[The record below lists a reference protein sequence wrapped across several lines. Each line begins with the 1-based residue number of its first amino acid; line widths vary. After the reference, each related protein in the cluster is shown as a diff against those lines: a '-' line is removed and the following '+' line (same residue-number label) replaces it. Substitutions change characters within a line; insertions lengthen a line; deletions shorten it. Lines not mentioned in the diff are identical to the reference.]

1 MCIKIL
7 KRVFSHIFEQFR
19 LSEES
24 GMIFQASRYAPVVVS
39 TINHLTYGEKKV
51 MKYNNILDMVGNT
64 PCVRINSFN
73 TTGISIY
80 LKMENANPA
89 GSIKDRIA
97 VAMLAQ
103 AEEKGKLRK
112 GMTVIEPS
120 SGNTA
125 IGLAMACASKGY
137 KFIAILD
144 QMVPAAK
151 RDKIKAFGADI
162 IFLPEF
168 EDGIDTVL
176 YRIELTKKIIAAYPD
191 AFSPMQFENEHNPE
205 AHYHSTAKEI
215 HSEFGETL
223 SGIFITAGSCGTIT
237 GVSKYMKEKN
247 PAVKI
252 TAVEPEG
259 SIIFGGKAGKYFIQ
273 GAGLAFRPAILDD
286 RYIDKAVKVSDFTA
300 FKVARELAIKEG
312 ILIGGTG
319 ACALAAAL
327 ANLHLFNK
335 GDNILV
341 VIPDSGERYIDTM
354 YNDEW
359 LNKHHFSELVKAS
372 DCDTK
377 LIELVKKLGCT
388 FNEF

>member
-1 MCIKIL
+1 
-7 KRVFSHIFEQFR
+7 
-19 LSEES
+19 
-24 GMIFQASRYAPVVVS
+24 
-39 TINHLTYGEKKV
+39 
-51 MKYNNILDMVGNT
+51 MKFNTILDMVGNT
-64 PCVRINSFN
+64 PCVRINSFI
-73 TTGISIY
+73 TGGINIY

-97 VAMLAQ
+97 IAMLEQ
-103 AEEKGKLRK
+103 AEKKGALRK

-176 YRIELTKKIIAAYPD
+176 YRIELTKKIVAAYPD
-191 AFSPMQFENEHNPE
+191 AFSPMQFENKDNPE
-205 AHYHSTAKEI
+205 AHYRSTAKEI
-215 HSEFGETL
+215 YSEFGETL

-237 GVSKYMKEKN
+237 GVSRFIKEKN

-259 SIIFGGKAGKYFIQ
+259 SIIFGGEAGKYFIQ
-273 GAGLAFRPAILDD
+273 GAGLAFRPEILDD
-286 RYIDKAVKVSDFTA
+286 RYIDNAVKISDFTA
-300 FKVARELAIKEG
+300 FKIARELARKEG
-312 ILIGGTG
+312 ILLGGTG

-327 ANLHLFNK
+327 ANLHSFK
-335 GDNILV
+335 EGDNIVV
-341 VIPDSGERYIDTM
+341 VIPDSGERYVDTI
-354 YNDEW
+354 YNDAW
-359 LNKHHFSELVKAS
+359 LNEHHFSELVKSS
-372 DCDTK
+372 DCDSR
-377 LIELVKKLGCT
+377 LIELVKNLGCT